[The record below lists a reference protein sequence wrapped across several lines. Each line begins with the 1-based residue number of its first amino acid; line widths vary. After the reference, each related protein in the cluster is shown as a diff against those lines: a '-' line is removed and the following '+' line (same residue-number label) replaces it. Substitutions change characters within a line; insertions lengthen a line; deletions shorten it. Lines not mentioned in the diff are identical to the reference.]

1 MMEVW
6 WRWSLSFL
14 KYLPVLH
21 SPYVLQWCVM
31 MKCPCEEMKGEWHR
45 HEGALGYYGPSDHTA
60 EGGSS
65 ASGPPLTAGNL
76 SYRKQNLG
84 SGGPVC
90 LLVDVSLLRG
100 TRRLGDPDFPCPF
113 LTVPLAFYRRKIS
126 SVSNLNHTAL
136 SRGSQN
142 SGLPGKEA
150 VWQLVLLWCWCQ
162 CRESQ
167 GFEGSGHTVCLQ
179 LRYFSKHLL
188 SKKLKDDL
196 FEL

>member
-1 MMEVW
+1 
-6 WRWSLSFL
+6 
-14 KYLPVLH
+14 
-21 SPYVLQWCVM
+21 
-31 MKCPCEEMKGEWHR
+31 MKGEWHR

-76 SYRKQNLG
+76 SHRKQNLG
-84 SGGPVC
+84 SGG
-90 LLVDVSLLRG
+90 
-100 TRRLGDPDFPCPF
+100 TRVFTCWCVFAQGHPQVGRSWFSTSPF

-126 SVSNLNHTAL
+126 SVSNLNYTAL

-150 VWQLVLLWCWCQ
+150 VWQLVVLWCWCQ

-196 FEL
+196 SEL